1 MALCIAILVCFLG
14 MCSRVRV
21 RCVSWV
27 CIHVYVR
34 ARVNDC
40 PPVQV
45 KEAFNAIDMCEEAIV
60 KKAFTRANDCL
71 KRAIELFKH
80 THSETV
86 AKIRTNLNQ
95 VRNLMKYLSR
105 MDSIRFSV
113 THSQTILDI
122 ILMNT

>member
-1 MALCIAILVCFLG
+1 MRAVLPG
-14 MCSRVRV
+14 
-21 RCVSWV
+21 
-27 CIHVYVR
+27 YVFTCTCAR
-34 ARVNDC
+34 ARVNDR

-113 THSQTILDI
+113 TYSQTILKYAFGNI
-122 ILMNT
+122 AGGNERPH

>member
-1 MALCIAILVCFLG
+1 M
-14 MCSRVRV
+14 
-21 RCVSWV
+21 
-27 CIHVYVR
+27 
-34 ARVNDC
+34 NDR

-45 KEAFNAIDMCEEAIV
+45 KEAFHAIDMCEEAIA

-95 VRNLMKYLSR
+95 VRNIMKYLSR
-105 MDSIRFSV
+105 IDSTRLSVETVLILRRF
-113 THSQTILDI
+113 
-122 ILMNT
+122 